1 MTELTN
7 TEEPTAEERI
17 KALAEFLEI
26 EIPEGEELE
35 DVITE
40 ETYTEHAFEAEGNT
54 YLVLTDS
61 EADEAAEEYV
71 TNSLCFFNASF
82 LASETGLPEEVFSAL
97 QEKYED
103 ANETLLTLVNAHC
116 DGGIEAFTKTA
127 IRYDGRGHFLN
138 QYDGKE
144 EEQGVFFIYRTN

>member
-1 MTELTN
+1 MTELAN
-7 TEEPTAEERI
+7 IEEPTTEERM

-40 ETYTEHAFEAEGNT
+40 ESYNDNAFEAEGNT

-71 TNSLCFFNASF
+71 TSSLCFFNASF

-116 DGGIEAFTKTA
+116 EGGIKAFTEEA
-127 IRYDGRGHFLN
+127 IRYDGRGHFLS
-138 QYDGKE
+138 QYDGSE
-144 EEQGVFFIYRTN
+144 GEAGSFYIYRTN